1 MDADVVIGVPDSGI
15 DAALGYARESKI
27 PYGVGFIKNRYIGR
41 TFIKP
46 TQEERESALRIKLN
60 AMREAVDGKRVIM
73 IDDSIVRGTTS
84 GRIVQ
89 LLRDAGAKE
98 VHVRISSPPFKNPC
112 YFGTDIA
119 DRKYLIAC
127 KMSVEETCKHIGA
140 DSLAYLSISALSKI
154 A

>member
-1 MDADVVIGVPDSGI
+1 MQ
-15 DAALGYARESKI
+15 ESQKI

-98 VHVRISSPPFKNPC
+98 VHVRISSPPFKNPLLFWYRHSRQEIFDC
-112 YFGTDIA
+112 
-119 DRKYLIAC
+119 L
-127 KMSVEETCKHIGA
+127 
-140 DSLAYLSISALSKI
+140 
-154 A
+154 

>member
-60 AMREAVDGKRVIM
+60 AMREAVAGVYAQSYIEDLLYLLIYVAIALFIGIVLRKPCIRIMKFFNKRLE
-73 IDDSIVRGTTS
+73 D
-84 GRIVQ
+84 
-89 LLRDAGAKE
+89 
-98 VHVRISSPPFKNPC
+98 
-112 YFGTDIA
+112 TD
-119 DRKYLIAC
+119 LI
-127 KMSVEETCKHIGA
+127 I
-140 DSLAYLSISALSKI
+140 
-154 A
+154 